1 MRIVKDTN
9 IDFMSRTFIA
19 SCISAVLILVGAV
32 SLITNGGPKLSI
44 DFKGGTLVAVNFT
57 KPVDITEI
65 RSSLSSVLIDGQN
78 FDFSKEEIKHFGDE
92 SNIAIRIAS
101 IENEPPRFANRV
113 SESLASIYPDL
124 LPSEKSDFILSID
137 KVGPKVGAELSSDAV
152 LAILYAL
159 GFILIYISIRF
170 EFKYAI
176 GAIAALTHDVLIT
189 LGVFSILGYE
199 ISLAVIAAF
208 LTIVGYSLNDTI
220 VIFDRVREN
229 VKSLK
234 GSSMEAVINQSIN
247 DSLSRTIV
255 TSLTTFLVVLILFLV
270 GGEVIHTFSFAMI
283 VGVVIGTY
291 SSIFVASPIVI
302 KTVSYTHLTLPTK
315 RIV

>member
-19 SCISAVLILVGAV
+19 SCISALLILVGAV

-57 KPVDITEI
+57 EPVDINKI
-65 RSSLSSVLIDGQN
+65 RSSLSSVSIDGQN

-92 SNIAIRIAS
+92 SNVAIRIAS

-113 SESLASIYPDL
+113 SESLASVYPDL

-137 KVGPKVGAELSSDAV
+137 KVGPKVGAELSSDAI

-159 GFILIYISIRF
+159 GFILIYISVRF

-234 GSSMEAVINQSIN
+234 GSSMESVINQSIN

-302 KTVSYTHLTLPTK
+302 KMDNK
-315 RIV
+315 QN

>member
-1 MRIVKDTN
+1 MRIVKDTH

-19 SCISAVLILVGAV
+19 ACVSALLIIVGAV

-44 DFKGGTLVAVNFT
+44 DFKGGTLVAVNYT
-57 KPVDITEI
+57 EAVDINKI
-65 RSSLSSVLIDGQN
+65 RSSMANVSIEGQK

-92 SNIAIRIAS
+92 TNVAIRIAS
-101 IENEPPRFANRV
+101 MEDEPPRFANRV
-113 SESLASIYPDL
+113 AESLAEVYPDL
-124 LPSEKSDFILSID
+124 VPTEENEFILSID
-137 KVGPKVGAELSSDAV
+137 KVGPKVGAELSSDAI

-189 LGVFSILGYE
+189 LGVFSVLGYE

-234 GSSMEAVINQSIN
+234 GASIESVINQSIN
-247 DSLSRTIV
+247 DSLSRTII

-283 VGVVIGTY
+283 VGVIIGTY
-291 SSIFVASPIVI
+291 SSIFVASPVVI
-302 KTVSYTHLTLPTK
+302 KMDKTDT
-315 RIV
+315 

>member
-1 MRIVKDTN
+1 MRIVKDTH

-19 SCISAVLILVGAV
+19 ACISALLIIVGAV

-44 DFKGGTLVAVNFT
+44 DFKGGTLVAVNYT
-57 KPVDITEI
+57 EAVDINKI
-65 RSSLSSVLIDGQN
+65 RSSMANVSIEGQK

-92 SNIAIRIAS
+92 TNVAIRIAS
-101 IENEPPRFANRV
+101 MEDEPPRFANRV
-113 SESLASIYPDL
+113 AESLAEVYPDL
-124 LPSEKSDFILSID
+124 VPTEENEFILSID
-137 KVGPKVGAELSSDAV
+137 KVGPKVGAELSSDAI

-189 LGVFSILGYE
+189 LGVFSVLGYE

-234 GSSMEAVINQSIN
+234 GASIESVINQSIN
-247 DSLSRTIV
+247 DSLSRTII

-283 VGVVIGTY
+283 VGVIIGTY
-291 SSIFVASPIVI
+291 SSIFVASPVVI
-302 KTVSYTHLTLPTK
+302 KMDKTDT
-315 RIV
+315 

>member
-1 MRIVKDTN
+1 MRIIKDTN
-9 IDFMSRTFIA
+9 IDFMSNTLIA
-19 SCISAVLILVGAV
+19 SCISALLIVVGAV

-57 KPVDITEI
+57 EPVDINKI
-65 RSSLSSVLIDGQN
+65 RSSLSSVSIDGQN

-92 SNIAIRIAS
+92 SNVAIRIAS

-113 SESLASIYPDL
+113 SESLASVYPDL

-159 GFILIYISIRF
+159 GFILIYISVRF

-234 GSSMEAVINQSIN
+234 GSSMESVINQSIN

-302 KTVSYTHLTLPTK
+302 KMDK
-315 RIV
+315 KQN

>member
-9 IDFMSRTFIA
+9 IDFMSKAFIA
-19 SCISAVLILVGAV
+19 SCISALLILVGAV
-32 SLITNGGPKLSI
+32 SLIMNGGPKLSI

-57 KPVDITEI
+57 KPVDINEI

-78 FDFSKEEIKHFGDE
+78 FDFSKEEIKHFGDK
-92 SNIAIRIAS
+92 SNVAIRIAN

-113 SESLASIYPDL
+113 SESLASIYPGL

-234 GSSMEAVINQSIN
+234 GSSMESVINQSIN

-302 KTVSYTHLTLPTK
+302 KMDK
-315 RIV
+315 KQN

>member
-19 SCISAVLILVGAV
+19 SCISALLIIIGAV

-57 KPVDITEI
+57 EPVDINKI
-65 RSSLSSVLIDGQN
+65 RSSISSVPIDGQN

-92 SNIAIRIAS
+92 SNVAIRIAS
-101 IENEPPRFANRV
+101 LENEPPRFANRV
-113 SESLASIYPDL
+113 AESLASIYPNL

-137 KVGPKVGAELSSDAV
+137 KVGPKVGAELSSDAI

-170 EFKYAI
+170 ELKYAI

-234 GSSMEAVINQSIN
+234 GSSMESIINQSIN

-255 TSLTTFLVVLILFLV
+255 TSLTTFLVVFILFLV

-283 VGVVIGTY
+283 VGVIIGTY

-302 KTVSYTHLTLPTK
+302 KMDK
-315 RIV
+315 KQN

>member
-9 IDFMSRTFIA
+9 INFMSKTFIA
-19 SCISAVLILVGAV
+19 SCISALLILVGAV

-57 KPVDITEI
+57 EPVDINKI
-65 RSSLSSVLIDGQN
+65 RSSLSSVSIDGQN

-234 GSSMEAVINQSIN
+234 GSSMESVINQSIN

-302 KTVSYTHLTLPTK
+302 RMDK
-315 RIV
+315 RQN

>member
-1 MRIVKDTN
+1 MRIVKDTH

-19 SCISAVLILVGAV
+19 ACVSALLIIVGAV

-44 DFKGGTLVAVNFT
+44 DFKGGTLVAVNYT
-57 KPVDITEI
+57 EAVDINKI
-65 RSSLSSVLIDGQN
+65 RSSMANVSIEGQK

-92 SNIAIRIAS
+92 TNVAIRIAS
-101 IENEPPRFANRV
+101 MEDEPPRFANRV
-113 SESLASIYPDL
+113 AESLAEVYPDL
-124 LPSEKSDFILSID
+124 VPTEQNEFILSID
-137 KVGPKVGAELSSDAV
+137 KVGPKVGAELSSDAI

-189 LGVFSILGYE
+189 LGVFSVLGYE

-234 GSSMEAVINQSIN
+234 GASIESVINQSIN
-247 DSLSRTIV
+247 DSLSRTII

-283 VGVVIGTY
+283 VGVIIGTY
-291 SSIFVASPIVI
+291 SSIFVASPVVI
-302 KTVSYTHLTLPTK
+302 KMDKTDT
-315 RIV
+315 